1 MTTAATAAAALS
13 VIAVA
18 LALEL
23 SSGFDLGQ
31 STRCVAI
38 PNQMEVCQNVGYSE
52 MRLPN
57 FLGHSSLDL
66 EVVPRSEDWRPLL
79 QTGCHPQAQA
89 FLCSLIAPVCLDT
102 VMLGP
107 RPWTADRFPAEE
119 DMCLSPH
126 PKFSLFTKDL
136 PKAACQN
143 CPSVEEYPPMK
154 VVLDTLCL
162 HDFAVTAKL
171 HRRRLPSGEPEFQ
184 VEGRVEFIRQGPL
197 LPYDTRHL
205 LQQWLLIN
213 LRCAHALVRPG
224 RSQLYVIAG
233 TVQPDA
239 SLAITRLFP
248 WHKKDANIAIATR
261 KWKHHRRRDFMATAL
276 HIINVGLFEAGVQT
290 YQPQGKQQ
298 PRDPGQRQ
306 FCGRLWKMVCFL
318 SELWHCQAVKES
330 GAA

>member
-1 MTTAATAAAALS
+1 MAAL
-13 VIAVA
+13 VLIFVTVA
-18 LALEL
+18 LFARPCL
-23 SSGFDLGQ
+23 STVFDLGQ

-38 PNQMEVCQNVGYSE
+38 PNQMKVCQNVGYSE

-57 FLGHSSLDL
+57 FLGHSSLEG

-102 VMLGP
+102 FILPCRSLCVAVRDGCAPVLACQGHAWP
-107 RPWTADRFPAEE
+107 EALDCDRFPAEE

-126 PKFSLFTKDL
+126 PKFSLVAKDL
-136 PKAACQN
+136 PKPACQN

-154 VVLDTLCL
+154 TVLDTLCL

-197 LPYDTRHL
+197 LPYDTQHL

-224 RSQLYVIAG
+224 RSQLYLIAG

-248 WHKKDANIAIATR
+248 WHKRDTSIATATR
-261 KWKHHRRRDFMATAL
+261 KWKHHR
-276 HIINVGLFEAGVQT
+276 
-290 YQPQGKQQ
+290 
-298 PRDPGQRQ
+298 
-306 FCGRLWKMVCFL
+306 C
-318 SELWHCQAVKES
+318 
-330 GAA
+330 